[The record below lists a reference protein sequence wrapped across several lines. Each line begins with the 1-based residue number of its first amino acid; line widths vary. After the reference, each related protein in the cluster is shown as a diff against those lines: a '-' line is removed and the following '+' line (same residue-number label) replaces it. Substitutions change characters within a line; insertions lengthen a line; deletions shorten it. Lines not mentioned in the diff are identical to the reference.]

1 MEQLPPP
8 PQLPTQLPLD
18 QMSTPERSPRSPMM
32 PAAPMAARPTMARMP
47 VRARPSELELK
58 LQENAE
64 QLVELREDL
73 DEAKKEKNKDM
84 FKKLAVLHA
93 ATLAERR
100 KLLREKKDK
109 PWMFKNQAEQFR
121 RVMDS
126 RRVPLQRVNG
136 IGDLS
141 YKQFAQNYKSANP
154 KETQQNIR
162 VQWRKFKELNKLPKT
177 LSSCARLPADLCDE
191 NPNCEY
197 AIGMKKSFCR
207 KSSNKAS
214 KKSRRKS
221 PKKTSRRRKCSRGM
235 RKGSRV
241 CKRKPGPK
249 RSRSPRRKSP
259 VRRRRSPVRKSRSPA
274 RRRRSPARKSR
285 SPARRRRCARGVK
298 KTPPRKGSC
307 RRKPG
312 RTSRARR

>member
-8 PQLPTQLPLD
+8 PELPSDLPFS
-18 QMSTPERSPRSPMM
+18 QMSTPQRSPRSPMM
-32 PAAPMAARPTMARMP
+32 VAAPTYATPTIARMP
-47 VRARPSELELK
+47 IRAPPSELELK

-64 QLVELREDL
+64 QLVELREEL
-73 DEAKKEKNKDM
+73 DEAKEQKNEKK

-100 KLLREKKDK
+100 QLLREKKDK
-109 PWMFKNQAEQFR
+109 PWMFKNQEEQFR
-121 RVMDS
+121 RVMGS
-126 RRVPLQRVNG
+126 RRAPLQRVNG

-214 KKSRRKS
+214 KKSRRRS
-221 PKKTSRRRKCSRGM
+221 RKKTSRRRKCSRGM
-235 RKGSRV
+235 RKGSKV

-259 VRRRRSPVRKSRSPA
+259 VRRSRSPA

-312 RTSRARR
+312 RKSRARR